1 MAEEITE
8 TQAGAAA
15 KDKKVHFKKPTKR
28 QVEKFLLNLL
38 FIVVG
43 NAITA
48 AASAFFIVPN
58 NFVMGGT
65 TGLGIFIGN
74 LFQRNGVTGPVVDWM
89 VEITVYAANI
99 ILFVIGAILLGKKF
113 AVATGAGTF
122 LYPTF
127 MSVFKLANDA
137 YVKAYG
143 APIAVAEPLGSP
155 FFAMLCGA
163 ILFGLGIGLVLRV
176 GASTGGTDIPP
187 LIFKKFFNA
196 PVSVT
201 MWLTDFSVVAINLIA
216 APLDSVLYG
225 VFITLVSA
233 IVVDKVTPIG
243 MKRTEVK
250 IISAHYKEIRDMIIT
265 KVSRGVTVLYGQTGY
280 LKEPCHMI
288 LTVVSSRQLVTLKA
302 EVQKI
307 DPNAFMTMSV
317 VNEVSG
323 RGFHLEGVDFL
334 MPQERDDASV
344 HLVADPD
351 ETAAPPAPPETEV
364 KAETPVLP
372 SSKEEK

>member
-1 MAEEITE
+1 MADEIAAAQAGTE
-8 TQAGAAA
+8 TEN
-15 KDKKVHFKKPTKR
+15 KKIHFKKPTKR
-28 QVEKFLLNLL
+28 QWEKFLLNLL

-65 TGLGIFIGN
+65 TGLGIFVGN
-74 LFQRNGVTGPVVDWM
+74 LFRQNGITGPIADWT
-89 VEITVYAANI
+89 VEITVYVANI
-99 ILFVIGAILLGKKF
+99 ILFAIGAILLGKKF

-137 YVKAYG
+137 YVSAYG
-143 APIAVAEPLGSP
+143 HPIVAAGELGSP

-250 IISAHYKEIRDMIIT
+250 IISTHYKEIRDMIMT

-280 LKEPCHMI
+280 LKQPCHML
-288 LTVVSSRQLVTLKA
+288 LTVVSSRQLVTLKS

-317 VNEVSG
+317 VNEVTG
-323 RGFHLEGVDFL
+323 RGFRLEGVDFL
-334 MPQERDDASV
+334 MPQERDDASIR
-344 HLVADPD
+344 LVADPEESAEPPVSPASPAAEPPATD
-351 ETAAPPAPPETEV
+351 ET
-364 KAETPVLP
+364 K
-372 SSKEEK
+372 